1 MSFDLSLIADALPK
15 MLMGIGL
22 TFQLLVLSAILG
34 LMLAIVLM
42 LMRISGKW
50 YLSWPAQVYIYVFRG
65 TPILVQIFIVYY
77 GFPQL
82 DFIRESILWPI
93 FRDPFGCAIVALT
106 LNTGA
111 YVSEILRGGVLGVDR
126 GILEAGEALGL
137 SKTQRFVYLTTPI
150 ATRLALPAYG
160 NDIISLLKSTALAST
175 ITLADMTGIAR
186 TIVAQTFAPYEIF
199 VSLAI
204 VYMILTFFIQK
215 FLARIERYLGRYTQR
230 EGWHDIYAT
239 ADPDAAC
246 RQAFWQLQSAERHQ
260 PERHQRRTYRRMR
273 PVGIG
278 QIDDHEYSGLP

>member
-15 MLMGIGL
+15 MLMGVGL
-22 TFQLLVLSAILG
+22 TFQLLVLSAVLG

-215 FLARIERYLGRYTQR
+215 FLARIERYLGRYTER
-230 EGWHDIYAT
+230 EG
-239 ADPDAAC
+239 
-246 RQAFWQLQSAERHQ
+246 
-260 PERHQRRTYRRMR
+260 
-273 PVGIG
+273 
-278 QIDDHEYSGLP
+278 